1 MNRVQESKNSSYKT
15 LSETFANNAA
25 ALNGLPG
32 ADELLV
38 KFTANCAQID
48 TFTTKQG
55 VNKSGL
61 RNEKGNKADAL
72 IAAGLDVS
80 RRITAYATME
90 DNVVLLKEA
99 KLTETELRRLAD
111 TKLTPKIAEVLALA
125 QKHAAALLPY
135 GVTAALTAK
144 LGELITA
151 YAAAQPQPKLGLN
164 ETRLATLNLDALIKD
179 NDAILKKLD
188 ALMELLRADN
198 PDFYST
204 YKNLRRVVVLGK
216 ATLAMKVT
224 VKDEGTGAGVQRVKL
239 NIEETPEEGHAPK
252 SGSEL
257 AKNVKFTASNGGC
270 NIKTL
275 PEGRHTLTLSK
286 PGYITQVVQVN
297 VVAGERCDVDINLV
311 QE

>member
-1 MNRVQESKNSSYKT
+1 MNKIQESKNSSYKT
-15 LSETFANNAA
+15 LSETFITHAES
-25 ALNGLPG
+25 LNGLPG
-32 ADELLV
+32 ATGLLA

-48 TFTTKQG
+48 ASTTKQG

-61 RNEKGNKADAL
+61 WNEKENKADAL
-72 IAAGLDVS
+72 IVAGLDVS

-99 KLTETELRRLAD
+99 KLTETDLRRLAD
-111 TKLTPKIAEVLALA
+111 TKLGPKIAEVLALA
-125 QKHAAALLPY
+125 QKHAADLLPY
-135 GVTAALTAK
+135 GVTPALTTK

-151 YAAAQPQPKLGLN
+151 YTAAQPQPKLGLN
-164 ETRLATLNLDALIKD
+164 ETRQATLNLDALIKD

-188 ALMELLRADN
+188 ALMELLRANN
-198 PDFYST
+198 PGFYST

-224 VKDEGTGAGVQRVKL
+224 VKDEGSGAGIPRVKL
-239 NIEETPEEGHAPK
+239 NIEETPEEGHTPI

-257 AKNVKFTASNGGC
+257 AKNVKFTFSNGGC

-275 PEGRHTLTLSK
+275 PEGRYTLTLSK
-286 PGYITQVVQVN
+286 PGYITQVLQVN
-297 VVAGERCDVDINLV
+297 VVAGERCDVDIKLV
-311 QE
+311 KE